1 MSVLLAPLL
10 LELLILVVLVLVL
23 VLVLVSVLL
32 VMLLALEFEAIV
44 GAKRS
49 FSNDWISL
57 LANAG
62 KTPAQASLTE
72 L

>member
-23 VLVLVSVLL
+23 VLVSVLL
-32 VMLLALEFEAIV
+32 VMLLALKFEAKV
-44 GAKRS
+44 GANRS
-49 FSNDWISL
+49 LSNDWISL

>member
-1 MSVLLAPLL
+1 
-10 LELLILVVLVLVL
+10 
-23 VLVLVSVLL
+23 
-32 VMLLALEFEAIV
+32 MLLALELEAKV
-44 GAKRS
+44 GANRS

-62 KTPAQASLTE
+62 KTLAQASLTE